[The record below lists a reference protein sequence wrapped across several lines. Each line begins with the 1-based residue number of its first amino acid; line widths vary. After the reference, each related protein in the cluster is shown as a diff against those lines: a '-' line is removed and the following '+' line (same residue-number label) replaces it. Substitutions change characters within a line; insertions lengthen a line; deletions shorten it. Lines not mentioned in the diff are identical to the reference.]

1 MLFNS
6 YPYIFLFLPIVAI
19 IYYVLTKQ
27 RLITMS
33 KAWLVLASI
42 FFYNWWNPKYTPIL
56 LFSIIFNF
64 AIGSSFNSINPKT
77 KWHKKSI
84 LIFGIVVN
92 LLILGYYKYMDFFIQ
107 NLNIIFHTNLPLFKI
122 ILPLGISFFT
132 FQQITYII
140 DSYRGETKEYDFL
153 NYALFVSF
161 FPQLI
166 AGPIVYHKEIM
177 PQFMSL
183 RTKILSHKNLILG
196 IFLFVIGLFKKVVLA
211 DTFSGY
217 VNTGFHLDNI
227 TMLEGW
233 ISSLSYTFQIYFDF
247 SGYCDMAMGSALLF
261 NIKLPLNFN
270 SPYKSES
277 IQEFWN
283 RWHITL
289 SRFLKNWVYFPL
301 GGSQISNKRTYI
313 NTMITFLVSGL
324 WHGAAWTFVIWGA
337 LHGICLCINR
347 FWKKFNIV
355 IPKWINILITFLAIN
370 AMWIL
375 FRAETFSQAKKVFLS
390 LFDFGNLVIPK
401 TYNLTLRFKNAG
413 TITDYNDAILFLILG
428 IILIFVSKN
437 SIELISNIKFNT
449 KKKAFLFGAVFALIF
464 IICIIKMTLI
474 PYTEFI
480 YFNF

>member
-19 IYYVLTKQ
+19 IYYILTKQ

-84 LIFGIVVN
+84 LTFGIVVN
-92 LLILGYYKYMDFFIQ
+92 LLILGYFKYMDFFIQ
-107 NLNIIFHTNLPLFKI
+107 NLNIICHTNLPLFKI

-166 AGPIVYHKEIM
+166 AGPIIYHKEIM

-196 IFLFVIGLFKKVVLA
+196 IFLFTIGLFKKVVLA

-217 VNTGFHLDNI
+217 VNTGFYLDNI

-301 GGSQISNKRTYI
+301 GGSQISTKRTYI

-337 LHGICLCINR
+337 LHGICLCVNR
-347 FWKKFNIV
+347 FWKKFNII
-355 IPKWINILITFLAIN
+355 IPKWINILITFLSIN

-413 TITDYNDAILFLILG
+413 AITDYNDAILFLILG

-449 KKKAFLFGAVFALIF
+449 KKKAFLFGTVFALIF
-464 IICIIKMTLI
+464 VICIIKMTLI